1 MTSADGFD
9 AIAAELYA
17 RPPGDFT
24 SARNARARDLDG
36 PLAAQV
42 KALRKPLLAAWVVN
56 LFAREDAAQLG
67 QALEL
72 AAELR
77 EAQADLDAAT
87 MSRLNRERRALV
99 RSLAKRAAELAA
111 ERGERITAAT
121 VEAVE
126 QTLNAA
132 MFDPAAAA
140 AVTSGRLI
148 RPLQTSGEGT
158 ADLTD
163 AVAGSLDV
171 TPPTAQAPSD
181 EVSARRE
188 RKQAERAV
196 RAAEEELER
205 AERDRTDLERRIR
218 ILIEREQSVAEREK
232 DLRAQLERVQA
243 EATRLDAERKDAE
256 NRRATSEDE
265 VTRARSALD
274 EAKRALGGR

>member
-256 NRRATSEDE
+256 KRRATSEDE